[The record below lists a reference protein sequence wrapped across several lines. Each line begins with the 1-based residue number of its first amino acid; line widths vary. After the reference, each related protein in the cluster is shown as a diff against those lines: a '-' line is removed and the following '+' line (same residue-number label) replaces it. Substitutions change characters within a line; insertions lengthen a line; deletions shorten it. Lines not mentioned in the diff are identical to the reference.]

1 MSVSILHNR
10 RDLRE
15 FIPSKKLLFTVV
27 IQYRNWLITVK
38 SSWLE
43 FNFSPMLNLDKV
55 PKGNTVGRLSQR
67 EKLAYIAGFLDG
79 DGSIMLQLRKNT
91 EGKIIRIKTV
101 ICIYQDNS
109 HKKDIEWMQKILG
122 GYVYTRNDNICEL
135 RIEGFTKT
143 LKILMLLKPFLRI
156 KKKQASLLIKL
167 IPKLQQKTVDKY
179 SVSEW
184 IKKMREYNYYSS
196 QRTAL

>member
-1 MSVSILHNR
+1 M
-10 RDLRE
+10 
-15 FIPSKKLLFTVV
+15 
-27 IQYRNWLITVK
+27 
-38 SSWLE
+38 
-43 FNFSPMLNLDKV
+43 
-55 PKGNTVGRLSQR
+55 PKDNIVGRLSQR

-101 ICIYQDNS
+101 ICIYQDNN
-109 HKKDIEWMQKILG
+109 HKKDIEWIQRILG

-143 LKILMLLKPFLRI
+143 LKILMLLKPFLRF

-167 IPKLQQKTVDKY
+167 IPKLQQKTIDKY